1 MNNVRSLYLRRPA
14 SMDLRRIPIMKNS
27 RLLTIVAALGICS
40 LTTSAA
46 DWPQWRGPERSGI
59 SEETGLL
66 KQWPAEGPKLL
77 WQVDDIGD
85 GYSTPSVVGSR
96 IYIMGNRGMNN
107 EFVQALSVEDGKPV
121 WATRLGNVG
130 NSGQQPSYPMSRSTP
145 TVDGDVLYAL
155 SSDGDL
161 VCIQLTTGEV
171 LWRKSLRS
179 DFGGLPGKWA
189 YSESPLIDGD
199 VLVATP
205 GGNEATLVALEKKTG
220 AVKWKSAVP
229 GGDAAAY
236 ASAIVTD
243 AAGRKQYV
251 QFLDEGVVGV
261 DAKTGEFLWR
271 YARTS
276 TGPANIASPIAHD
289 SHVYSTNARRFGGG
303 LVQLK
308 ATADGVSAEEVYFER
323 AVPNTL
329 GGQILLDGYL
339 YGTNQE
345 GLVAVEFANGKVSWQ
360 TDGGPGSVLY
370 ADGHLYVHRESGG
383 VALVEVGPGAFR
395 KKGSFT
401 PPNQPDHLHG
411 PREMA
416 WTYPVVANGRLYI
429 RDLGTLWCYDIRA
442 SN

>member
-1 MNNVRSLYLRRPA
+1 
-14 SMDLRRIPIMKNS
+14 MKTS
-27 RLLTIVAALGICS
+27 RLFTIVATFGICS
-40 LTTSAA
+40 LIATAA

-66 KQWPAEGPKLL
+66 KQWPAAGPKLL
-77 WQVDDIGD
+77 WQVNDIGD

-96 IYIMGNRGMNN
+96 IYIMGNRTMDN
-107 EFVQALSVEDGKPV
+107 EFVQALSVDDGKPV
-121 WATRLGNVG
+121 WTTRIGKVG
-130 NSGQQPSYPMSRSTP
+130 NADQQPPYPMSRSTP
-145 TVDGDVLYAL
+145 TIEGDVLYAL
-155 SSDGDL
+155 GSDGAL
-161 VCIQLTTGEV
+161 VCIQLATGEV

-205 GGNEATLVALEKKTG
+205 GGSDATLVALEKKTG
-220 AVKWKSAVP
+220 AVKWKSTVP

-236 ASAIVTD
+236 ASPIVTE

-251 QFLDEGVVGV
+251 QFLDGGVVGV

-289 SHVYSTNARRFGGG
+289 GHVYSTNARRFGGA
-303 LVQLK
+303 LVRLK

-323 AVPNTL
+323 AAPNTL

-339 YGTNQE
+339 YGTNQD
-345 GLVAVEFANGKVSWQ
+345 GLVAAEFASGKVRWQ
-360 TDGGPGSVLY
+360 AEGGPGSVLY
-370 ADGHLYVHRESGG
+370 ADGQLYVHWESGG
-383 VALVEVGPGAFR
+383 VSLAEATPDAFR
-395 KKGSFT
+395 EKGSFT
-401 PPNQPDHLHG
+401 PPNPPEHKLG

-416 WTYPVVANGRLYI
+416 WAYPVVANGRLYI
-429 RDLGTLWCYDIRA
+429 RDLGTLWCYDVRA
-442 SN
+442 SD

>member
-1 MNNVRSLYLRRPA
+1 
-14 SMDLRRIPIMKNS
+14 MKTS
-27 RLLTIVAALGICS
+27 RLLTIVAAFGIYS
-40 LTTSAA
+40 LPVSGA
-46 DWPQWRGPERSGI
+46 DWPQWRGPQRTGI
-59 SEETGLL
+59 SPETGLL

-77 WQVDDIGD
+77 WQVNGIGD

-121 WATRLGNVG
+121 WSTRVGNVG
-130 NSGQQPSYPMSRSTP
+130 NPGQQPSYPMSRSTP

-155 SSDGDL
+155 GSGGDL
-161 VCIQLTTGEV
+161 VCIQLATGEV
-171 LWRKSLRS
+171 LWRKSLRG
-179 DFGGLPGKWA
+179 DFGGLPGNWA
-189 YSESPLIDGD
+189 YAESPLIDGD

-205 GGNEATLVALEKKTG
+205 GGSEATLVALEKKTG

-236 ASAIVTD
+236 ASATVTD

-251 QFLDEGVVGV
+251 QFLDKGVVGV

-289 SHVYSTNARRFGGG
+289 GHVYSTNSRRFGGA

-308 ATADGVSAEEVYFER
+308 ATADGVAAEEVYFER

-345 GLVAVEFANGKVSWQ
+345 GLVAAEFASGKISWQ
-360 TDGGPGSVLY
+360 AEGGPGSVLY
-370 ADGHLYVHRESGG
+370 ADGHLYVHWESGR
-383 VALVEVGPGAFR
+383 VSLVEANPGAFR
-395 KKGSFT
+395 EKGSFT
-401 PPNQPDHLHG
+401 PLNPPEHLLG

-416 WTYPVVANGRLYI
+416 WAYPVVANGRLYI